1 MKNIKILIYIRHYV
15 TSLETTQLLEL
26 DKKQSIISL
35 IEEKWSKEKIEKF
48 NKDLSDLSLNCI
60 DYNYSEEEIKL
71 SMIYNNSSL
80 FDTDEKEE
88 LFKKI
93 KQENKLKMKSV

>member
-15 TSLETTQLLEL
+15 TSLEKTQLLEL

-35 IEEKWSKEKIEKF
+35 IEEKWSDEDIEKF
-48 NKDLSDLSLNCI
+48 NKNLSNLSLNCI

-71 SMIYNNSSL
+71 SIIHNNSSL
-80 FDTDEKEE
+80 FDTEEKEE
-88 LFKKI
+88 LLKKI
-93 KQENKLKMKSV
+93 KQEKKLEMKSV